1 MNNQYEYFEKPLT
14 PGRAEK
20 LITELFAGQTVQRQ
34 EIMRIVDETHRE
46 RGGRPSRARFHH
58 PVTLALPKMKRR
70 GHAENPRQ
78 GVWFIP
84 SSSQEDESVDDE
96 SLNSEEVNL
105 DSERTVG
112 SGENSVYLYYFPAY
126 KRLAELQGEQVWPC
140 KIGKTRYDAISRI
153 SSQTRT
159 ALPEYPKIGLIIKT
173 DKVRLMETTIQN
185 IMKLQ
190 GKQKSDAPGT
200 EWFITSPSEVEQVY
214 ESNFG
219 GLQ

>member
-1 MNNQYEYFEKPLT
+1 
-14 PGRAEK
+14 
-20 LITELFAGQTVQRQ
+20 
-34 EIMRIVDETHRE
+34 MRRE
-46 RGGRPSRARFHH
+46 
-58 PVTLALPKMKRR
+58 

-84 SSSQEDESVDDE
+84 SSSQDDESVDDE

-126 KRLAELQGEQVWPC
+126 KHLAELRGEQVWPC

-173 DKVRLMETTIQN
+173 DKVRLMETTIQG
-185 IMKLQ
+185 ILKLQ
-190 GKQKSDAPGT
+190 GKHKQDAPGR
-200 EWFITSPSEVEQVY
+200 EWFITSPSEVETVY
-214 ESNFG
+214 ENNFG
-219 GLQ
+219 NFE

>member
-1 MNNQYEYFEKPLT
+1 MNNQYEYLEKPLT
-14 PGRAEK
+14 PSIAEK
-20 LITELFAGQTVQRQ
+20 LIQELFAGQTVQKQ
-34 EIMRIVDETHRE
+34 EMMPIIDETHHE
-46 RGGRPSRARFHH
+46 RGGQPSKARFHH
-58 PVTLALPKMKRR
+58 PVTLALSKMKRE

-78 GVWFIP
+78 GVWFISP
-84 SSSQEDESVDDE
+84 SSQDDQNMEDE

-105 DSERTVG
+105 DAEKTVG

-140 KIGKTRYDAISRI
+140 KIGKTRYEVISRI

-159 ALPEYPKIGLIIKT
+159 ALPEYPKIGLVIKT
-173 DKVRLMETTIQN
+173 DEVRLMETTIQN

-200 EWFITSPSEVEQVY
+200 EWFITSPGEVEQVY

-219 GLQ
+219 NLQ